1 MNDTVTPH
9 FNNMAMARGA
19 APNMGGGGGGYAGSA
34 AGMGAMAMAGAA
46 LYQATQTSVGSKG
59 TKQVDPEFHKKNQKK
74 CRNFIIFSCVII
86 GTCWLIIQSWIHS
99 QSGMFEFMGI
109 DASPEEYRKR
119 VIGFYEIHNPE
130 QLVGDNHQRPVDAL
144 LWKYRYKEK
153 KLWQKIQKKY
163 NDPQFAEKQA
173 AKIAAEK
180 EKERKRKE
188 KLATLQDDDDED
200 EDKTPDPK
208 EGTAEAGASGTKKEL

>member
-1 MNDTVTPH
+1 
-9 FNNMAMARGA
+9 
-19 APNMGGGGGGYAGSA
+19 
-34 AGMGAMAMAGAA
+34 MGAMAMAGAA

-173 AKIAAEK
+173 AKVAAEK

-200 EDKTPDPK
+200 EEEEVKTPDPK